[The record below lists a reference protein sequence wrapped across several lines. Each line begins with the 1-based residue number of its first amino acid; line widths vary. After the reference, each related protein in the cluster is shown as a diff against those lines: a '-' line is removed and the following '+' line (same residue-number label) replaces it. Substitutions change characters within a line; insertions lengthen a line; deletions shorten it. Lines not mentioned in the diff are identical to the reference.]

1 MAKRANSPKRKF
13 GAVPPLASRR
23 DVLKVAL
30 AAPFG
35 TAALV
40 GAGVTLQ
47 RFPYLQN
54 VTSDAASVLWTTR
67 QPGGGSVVFS
77 SDSSFSRSAAGSVRQ
92 YDPADTGLNV
102 TFYQY
107 QARLTG
113 LPEGTQ
119 YFYRILDKDGQNLTP
134 APSPSE
140 ELRFRTA
147 AR

>member
-1 MAKRANSPKRKF
+1 MVKRANSPRRKF
-13 GAVPPLASRR
+13 GAMLPLASRR
-23 DVLKVAL
+23 DVLKAAL

-35 TAALV
+35 AALV

-77 SDSSFSRSAAGSVRQ
+77 SDASFSRSAAASARQ
-92 YDPADTGLNV
+92 YDPADTGLNA

-107 QARLTG
+107 
-113 LPEGTQ
+113 
-119 YFYRILDKDGQNLTP
+119 
-134 APSPSE
+134 
-140 ELRFRTA
+140 
-147 AR
+147 